1 MVFVP
6 CSMYVRTKQYP
17 QGKLLLALPV
27 VWAQKERCSKESASV
42 VPMLPPCPTDCTPR
56 TAPWWVVLGVEE
68 KGYVTNRRGYG
79 KIYVGA
85 DATGMSLMF
94 KDSSDTDIGHFYVQ
108 FSSGSLTWVND
119 ITSQQIPIQ

>member
-1 MVFVP
+1 MFALCLKTKPMPQSVSADAALVP
-6 CSMYVRTKQYP
+6 LILYRP
-17 QGKLLLALPV
+17 
-27 VWAQKERCSKESASV
+27 SV
-42 VPMLPPCPTDCTPR
+42 VAASKPACVTPVSCAPR
-56 TAPWWVVLGVEE
+56 TTHHGAVLGVEE